1 MVLFIFVIML
11 LNAGEEEQAK
21 GSRVAKFVGIPGL
34 FLGGIIGIWVLLQ
47 HAPLQKTMV
56 PIGALYGPADQV
68 GMMLF
73 TKYLLAFE
81 VTSVLV
87 LIAIMGAVVLARRSH
102 S

>member
-1 MVLFIFVIML
+1 
-11 LNAGEEEQAK
+11 
-21 GSRVAKFVGIPGL
+21 
-34 FLGGIIGIWVLLQ
+34 
-47 HAPLQKTMV
+47 MV
-56 PIGALYGPADQV
+56 PIGALYGPADKV